1 MSKYLIDTNVI
12 VDFWRGRNSVRDFSF
27 DRVSISVLVLSELYA
42 GAEKSTNPTKSKSQI
57 EDFVKDYDIKI
68 IYIDT
73 NIAKIYGLIRATLE
87 KKGEKLEDFD
97 LLIASTAIAEDKILV
112 TNNTKHFQRIK
123 NLKIIKPS

>member
-12 VDFWRGRNSVRDFSF
+12 VDFWRGKNYLRDFSF

-42 GAEKSTNPTKSKSQI
+42 GAEKSVNPSKSRKQI
-57 EDFVKDYDIKI
+57 EDFVKDYDINVVD
-68 IYIDT
+68 IDT

-97 LLIASTAIAEDKILV
+97 LLIASTAVAEDKILV
-112 TNNTKHFQRIK
+112 TSNIKHFQRIK
-123 NLKIIKPS
+123 NLKVIKPS